1 MECFCS
7 LLQVS
12 KWPIYFKLEANISK
26 GHFVKQ
32 GKGVLHTHTHT
43 RTCTP
48 PNVKVIEMENDTM
61 R

>member
-12 KWPIYFKLEANISK
+12 SDQYFLNW
-26 GHFVKQ
+26 KQ
-32 GKGVLHTHTHT
+32 IFPKDILSGQKCITHTHTHT
-43 RTCTP
+43 HARTP
-48 PNVKVIEMENDTM
+48 PDAKVIEMENDTM